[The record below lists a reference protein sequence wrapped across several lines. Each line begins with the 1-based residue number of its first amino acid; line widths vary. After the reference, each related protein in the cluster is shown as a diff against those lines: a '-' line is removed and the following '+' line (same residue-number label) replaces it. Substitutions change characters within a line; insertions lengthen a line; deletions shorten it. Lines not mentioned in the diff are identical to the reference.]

1 MQTNR
6 PIFRCCSYPGHTY
19 IMYYVVVGG
28 APIETTD
35 VRSRAMDYTAV
46 NFHQINKCIDY
57 KQLHWKQYKE

>member
-1 MQTNR
+1 
-6 PIFRCCSYPGHTY
+6 
-19 IMYYVVVGG
+19 MYYVVVGG